1 MPMKTAYSITQ
12 EKIKQVAAKI
22 ARDYKPE
29 KIILFGSHA
38 WGNPH
43 PDSDMD
49 LFIVKK
55 SKKRQIDRMREL
67 RMKLIGN
74 NFPPMDIL
82 IYTPRELSRRLAM
95 GDFFVREIIKK
106 GHVLYGK

>member
-1 MPMKTAYSITQ
+1 MAIKTVSSITQ
-12 EKIKQVAAKI
+12 EKIKEVAAKI
-22 ARDYKPE
+22 ARDYKPD

-38 WGNPH
+38 WGTPN

-82 IYTPRELSRRLAM
+82 IYTPRELNRRLAM